1 MLQNKVASAAFLIAG
16 LTFAFPLHAQTPV
29 CAGDVVH
36 FNTAQGVASFHVE
49 IADDDA
55 ERAQGLMYRRELAA
69 DAGMLFIYDSP
80 RRTSFWMRNTYIP
93 LDLVFMDAAGVIRHI
108 HRNARPMD
116 ETSIPGAAIGDPQ
129 PERLMILEIAAG
141 QADAHGLKV
150 GQPMAYPRLNPDR
163 AAWPCD

>member
-1 MLQNKVASAAFLIAG
+1 MSQNKVATAAFLIAG
-16 LTFAFPLHAQTPV
+16 LTVVSSASAQIS
-29 CAGDVVH
+29 CASDVAH
-36 FNTAQGVASFHVE
+36 FNTPSGVQSFRIE

-55 ERAQGLMYRRELAA
+55 ERSQGLMYRQHLAR

-80 RRTSFWMRNTYIP
+80 RQASFWMRNTYVS
-93 LDLVFMDAAGVIRHI
+93 LDLIFMDATGVIRHI

-116 ETSIPGAAIGDPQ
+116 ETPIPGAAIGDPH

-141 QADAHGLKV
+141 QVDAHGLSV
-150 GQPMAYPRLNPDR
+150 GQAMAHPRLNQGQ